1 MTMTGR
7 MVFWVLC
14 LALTGRGAS
23 VPFGPLMLA
32 RPALGDAR
40 LAPPPA
46 EDAGREFAV
55 GLARDTHAVT
65 VTGWFRA
72 VYREG
77 WNLQVTTMSHYT
89 PDAVRRFN
97 PDLAAG
103 AFGFGRPDG
112 TNLTG
117 TLAVDPFPWQPY
129 EAGTEFAEL
138 WPRGVYTVGGWSS
151 NEVTVSVGGESV
163 TLGPGA
169 FSRNVV
175 PGGGAA
181 VSVTGTGAAAVGI
194 SRTPAHEFFGGMNG
208 VQQLGVGM
216 ELTPESTVSNVWRFC
231 VWRIRLDEGAHVCR
245 ADFAPHWGAVFAGG
259 EKAFAMPAAARRL
272 SAAGVYRVGFAG
284 LSPQFRVDVFDA
296 RFFHRWLSDDELAR
310 VHANGMEELARR
322 GIPLW
327 AERPAE

>member
-72 VYREG
+72 VYTSGR
-77 WNLQVTTMSHYT
+77 NYMVTTRSLYT
-89 PDAVRRFN
+89 PDAVQRRN
-97 PDLAAG
+97 PDLAGG

-117 TLAVDPFPWQPY
+117 TLTIDPFPWQPY
-129 EAGTEFAEL
+129 AAGTEFARQ
-138 WPRGVYTVGGWSS
+138 WPRGVYTVAGWSS
-151 NEVTVSVGGESV
+151 NAVTVTLGGASV

-169 FSRNVV
+169 FNRNML
-175 PGGGAA
+175 PGDGTAA
-181 VSVTGTGAAAVGI
+181 SVAGTGPAAVGI
-194 SRTPAHEFFGGMNG
+194 SRTPAHRFFGMTDGIVADG
-208 VQQLGVGM
+208 GAQI
-216 ELTPESTVSNVWRFC
+216 LTPESTVSNVWKFC
-231 VWRIRLDEGAHVCR
+231 VWRFRLDASNHVCR
-245 ADFAPHWGAVFAGG
+245 ADMAPHDRAVFASVTQDQD
-259 EKAFAMPAAARRL
+259 MPETARIF
-272 SAAGVYRVGFAG
+272 SARGFYQVGFAG
-284 LSPQFRVDVFDA
+284 FSADFRVDAFDV
-296 RFFHRWLSDDELAR
+296 RLFHRWLDDAELR
-310 VHANGMEELARR
+310 RIHANGIDELARR
-322 GIPLW
+322 GIPL
-327 AERPAE
+327 AAPRP